1 MYVVLQIRVVTT
13 EAPITPEARQS
24 GQYLPVNWS
33 VNLMAKAPVG
43 EIVELAVLAEQM
55 GYDRC
60 WLFDEGIMTRDVFVT
75 LAAIAERTSTIKIGP
90 GITNPYVR
98 HPGATAA
105 AIASIDEL
113 SDGRAF
119 IGVGAGGGLAL
130 GPLAVER
137 TRPLQVVAD
146 AVTAMRGLFA
156 GDTVTM
162 TSETFALNNARL
174 EYARP
179 DIEIIMA
186 GRGPRMTSLGGRIS
200 DGFYLSYPYL
210 PALADQVKT
219 IRDAAAGEKRHIAW
233 STGIARDEHELQQM
247 RAQLTFRLVDSPPAV
262 REALGVSD
270 DQRDALRSALAEGG
284 PPSAAHLV
292 QEEWLKSFGV
302 IGDTE
307 TCRHTISETA
317 SQCGVTDF
325 IVPVQDLDRA
335 EELIS
340 ACAPG
345 CNSLG

>member
-1 MYVVLQIRVVTT
+1 MLQIRVVTT
-13 EAPITPEARQS
+13 DAPITPEARQS
-24 GQYLPVNWS
+24 GQYFPVNWS

-60 WLFDEGIMTRDVFVT
+60 WLFDEGVMTRDVFVT

-247 RAQLTFRLVDSPPAV
+247 RAQLTFRLVDSPPVV
-262 REALGVSD
+262 REALGMSD
-270 DQRDALRSALAEGG
+270 DQRDALRSALADGG
-284 PPSAAHLV
+284 LQSAALLL
-292 QEEWLKSFGV
+292 QEEWLDSFGV
-302 IGDTE
+302 VGDTE
-307 TCRHTISETA
+307 TCRHTIGEIA
-317 SQCGVTDF
+317 SRCGVTDF

-335 EELIS
+335 KELITAFS
-340 ACAPG
+340 PR
-345 CNSLG
+345 

>member
-13 EAPITPEARQS
+13 DAPITPEARQS
-24 GQYLPVNWS
+24 GQYFPVNWS
-33 VNLMAKAPVG
+33 VNLMAKAPIG

-60 WLFDEGIMTRDVFVT
+60 WLFDEGVMTRDVFVT

-210 PALADQVKT
+210 PALADQVKM

-247 RAQLTFRLVDSPPAV
+247 RAQLTFRLVDSPPVV
-262 REALGVSD
+262 RKALGIGD
-270 DQRDALRSALAEGG
+270 DQRDALRSALADGG
-284 PPSAAHLV
+284 LQSAALLV
-292 QEEWLKSFGV
+292 QEEWLDSFGV
-302 IGDTE
+302 VGDTE
-307 TCRHTISETA
+307 TCRHTIGEIA
-317 SQCGVTDF
+317 SRCGVTDF

-335 EELIS
+335 KELIT
-340 ACAPG
+340 AFFPR
-345 CNSLG
+345 

>member
-1 MYVVLQIRVVTT
+1 MYVVLQIRVATT

>member
-1 MYVVLQIRVVTT
+1 MWQIGVATIET
-13 EAPITPEARQS
+13 PITAREPQR

-55 GYDRC
+55 GYERC
-60 WLFDEGIMTRDVFVT
+60 WLFDEGVMTRDVFVT

-247 RAQLTFRLVDSPPAV
+247 QAQLTFRLVDSPPAV
-262 REALGVSD
+262 REALGISD
-270 DQRDALRSALAEGG
+270 DQRDALRLALAEGG

-335 EELIS
+335 EELIT

>member
-1 MYVVLQIRVVTT
+1 
-13 EAPITPEARQS
+13 
-24 GQYLPVNWS
+24 
-33 VNLMAKAPVG
+33 MAKAPVG
-43 EIVELAVLAEQM
+43 EIVKLAVLAEQM

-98 HPGATAA
+98 HPGSTAA

-156 GDTVTM
+156 ADTVTM

-210 PALADQVKT
+210 PALADQVRM

-247 RAQLTFRLVDSPPAV
+247 RAQLTFRLVDSPTVV
-262 REALGVSD
+262 REALGISD
-270 DQRDALRSALAEGG
+270 DQRDALRSALADGG
-284 PPSAAHLV
+284 PPWAAHLV
-292 QEEWLKSFGV
+292 QEEWLNSFGV

-307 TCRHTISETA
+307 TCRHTIGATA

-335 EELIS
+335 EELIT
-340 ACAPG
+340 AFAPG
-345 CNSLG
+345 CNSVG

>member
-1 MYVVLQIRVVTT
+1 
-13 EAPITPEARQS
+13 
-24 GQYLPVNWS
+24 
-33 VNLMAKAPVG
+33 MAKAPVG
-43 EIVELAVLAEQM
+43 EIVKLAVLAEQM

-156 GDTVTM
+156 ADTVTM

-210 PALADQVKT
+210 PALADQVKM
-219 IRDAAAGEKRHIAW
+219 ISDAAAGEKRHIAW

-247 RAQLTFRLVDSPPAV
+247 RAQLTFRLVDSPTVV
-262 REALGVSD
+262 REALGISD
-270 DQRDALRSALAEGG
+270 DQRDALRSALADGG
-284 PPSAAHLV
+284 PPWAAHLV
-292 QEEWLKSFGV
+292 QEEWLNSFGV

-307 TCRHTISETA
+307 TCRHTIGATA

-335 EELIS
+335 EELIT
-340 ACAPG
+340 AFAPG
-345 CNSLG
+345 CNSVG

>member
-1 MYVVLQIRVVTT
+1 
-13 EAPITPEARQS
+13 
-24 GQYLPVNWS
+24 
-33 VNLMAKAPVG
+33 MAKAPIG
-43 EIVELAVLAEQM
+43 EIVELAVLAERM

-60 WLFDEGIMTRDVFVT
+60 WLFDEGVMTRDVFVT
-75 LAAIAERTSTIKIGP
+75 LTAIAERTSTIKIGP

-98 HPGATAA
+98 HPGSTAA

-113 SDGRAF
+113 SNGRAF
-119 IGVGAGGGLAL
+119 IGVGAGGVLAL

-137 TRPLQVVAD
+137 TRPLQVMAD
-146 AVTAMRGLFA
+146 AVNAIRRLFA

-174 EYARP
+174 GYARP

-186 GRGPRMTSLGGRIS
+186 GRGPRMTNLGGRIS

-210 PALADQVKT
+210 PGLDDQVKM
-219 IRDAAAGEKRHIAW
+219 ILDAAAGEERHIAW

-247 RAQLTFRLVDSPPAV
+247 RAQLTFRLVDSPPV
-262 REALGVSD
+262 VCEALGISD
-270 DQRDALRSALAEGG
+270 DQLNALRSALANGG

-292 QEEWLKSFGV
+292 QEEWLDSFGV
-302 IGDTE
+302 VGDTE
-307 TCRHTISETA
+307 TCRQTISETA

-325 IVPVQDLDRA
+325 IVPVHDLDRA
-335 EELIS
+335 EELIT

-345 CNSLG
+345 CNSVG

>member
-1 MYVVLQIRVVTT
+1 
-13 EAPITPEARQS
+13 
-24 GQYLPVNWS
+24 
-33 VNLMAKAPVG
+33 MAKAPIG
-43 EIVELAVLAEQM
+43 EIVELAVLAERM

-60 WLFDEGIMTRDVFVT
+60 WLFDEGVMTRDVFVT
-75 LAAIAERTSTIKIGP
+75 LTAIAERTSTIKIGP

-113 SDGRAF
+113 SNGRAF
-119 IGVGAGGGLAL
+119 IGVGAGGVLAL

-137 TRPLQVVAD
+137 TRPLQVMAD
-146 AVTAMRGLFA
+146 AVNAIRRLFA

-174 EYARP
+174 GYARP

-186 GRGPRMTSLGGRIS
+186 GRGPRMTNLGGRIS

-210 PALADQVKT
+210 PGLDDQVKM
-219 IRDAAAGEKRHIAW
+219 IRDAAAGEERHIAW

-247 RAQLTFRLVDSPPAV
+247 RAQLTFRLVDSPPV
-262 REALGVSD
+262 VCEALGISD
-270 DQRDALRSALAEGG
+270 DQLNALRSALANGG

-292 QEEWLKSFGV
+292 QEEWLDSFGV
-302 IGDTE
+302 VGDTE
-307 TCRHTISETA
+307 TCRQTISETA

-325 IVPVQDLDRA
+325 IVPVHDLDRA
-335 EELIS
+335 EELIT

-345 CNSLG
+345 CNSVG

>member
-1 MYVVLQIRVVTT
+1 MLQIRVVTT

-55 GYDRC
+55 AYDRC

>member
-1 MYVVLQIRVVTT
+1 MYEVWQIGVATIET
-13 EAPITPEARQS
+13 PITAHDSQS

-162 TSETFALNNARL
+162 TSETFALNNSRL

-262 REALGVSD
+262 REALGVND

-307 TCRHTISETA
+307 TCRHTINETA

>member
-13 EAPITPEARQS
+13 DAPITPEARQS
-24 GQYLPVNWS
+24 GQYFPVNWS

-60 WLFDEGIMTRDVFVT
+60 WLFDEGVMTRDVFVT

-210 PALADQVKT
+210 PALADQVKM

-247 RAQLTFRLVDSPPAV
+247 RAQLTFRLVDSPPVV
-262 REALGVSD
+262 REALGISD
-270 DQRDALRSALAEGG
+270 DQRDALRSALADGG
-284 PPSAAHLV
+284 LQSAALLL
-292 QEEWLKSFGV
+292 QEEWLDSFGV
-302 IGDTE
+302 VGDTE
-307 TCRHTISETA
+307 TCRHTIGEIA
-317 SQCGVTDF
+317 SRCGVTDF

-335 EELIS
+335 KELITAFS
-340 ACAPG
+340 PR
-345 CNSLG
+345 

>member
-1 MYVVLQIRVVTT
+1 M
-13 EAPITPEARQS
+13 
-24 GQYLPVNWS
+24 NWS
-33 VNLMAKAPVG
+33 VNLMAKAPIG

-60 WLFDEGIMTRDVFVT
+60 WLFDEGVMTRDVFVT

-210 PALADQVKT
+210 PALADQVKM
-219 IRDAAAGEKRHIAW
+219 I
-233 STGIARDEHELQQM
+233 
-247 RAQLTFRLVDSPPAV
+247 
-262 REALGVSD
+262 
-270 DQRDALRSALAEGG
+270 
-284 PPSAAHLV
+284 
-292 QEEWLKSFGV
+292 
-302 IGDTE
+302 
-307 TCRHTISETA
+307 
-317 SQCGVTDF
+317 
-325 IVPVQDLDRA
+325 
-335 EELIS
+335 
-340 ACAPG
+340 
-345 CNSLG
+345 

>member
-1 MYVVLQIRVVTT
+1 VLQIRVVTT
-13 EAPITPEARQS
+13 DAPITPEARQS
-24 GQYLPVNWS
+24 GQYFPVNWS

-60 WLFDEGIMTRDVFVT
+60 WLFDEGVMTRDVFVT

-210 PALADQVKT
+210 PALADQVKM

-247 RAQLTFRLVDSPPAV
+247 RAQLTFRLVDSPPVV
-262 REALGVSD
+262 REALGMSD
-270 DQRDALRSALAEGG
+270 DQRDALRSALADGG
-284 PPSAAHLV
+284 LQSAALLL
-292 QEEWLKSFGV
+292 QEEWLDSFGV
-302 IGDTE
+302 VGDTE
-307 TCRHTISETA
+307 TCRHTIGEIA
-317 SQCGVTDF
+317 SRCGVTDF

-335 EELIS
+335 KELITAFS
-340 ACAPG
+340 PR
-345 CNSLG
+345 

>member
-1 MYVVLQIRVVTT
+1 MLQIRVVTT

-60 WLFDEGIMTRDVFVT
+60 WLFDEGVMTRDVFVT

-335 EELIS
+335 EELIT
-340 ACAPG
+340 AFAPG
-345 CNSLG
+345 SNSVG

>member
-13 EAPITPEARQS
+13 DAPITPEARQS
-24 GQYLPVNWS
+24 GQYFPVNWS
-33 VNLMAKAPVG
+33 VNLMAKAPIG

-60 WLFDEGIMTRDVFVT
+60 WLFDEGVMTRDVFVT

-247 RAQLTFRLVDSPPAV
+247 RAQLTFRLVDSPPVV
-262 REALGVSD
+262 REALGISD
-270 DQRDALRSALAEGG
+270 DQRDALRSALADGG
-284 PPSAAHLV
+284 LQSAALLV
-292 QEEWLKSFGV
+292 QEEWLDSFGV
-302 IGDTE
+302 VGDTE
-307 TCRHTISETA
+307 TCRHTIGEIA
-317 SQCGVTDF
+317 SRCGVTDF

-335 EELIS
+335 KELITAFS
-340 ACAPG
+340 PR
-345 CNSLG
+345 

>member
-13 EAPITPEARQS
+13 EAPITQEARQS

>member
-1 MYVVLQIRVVTT
+1 MLQIRVVTT
-13 EAPITPEARQS
+13 DAPITPEARQS
-24 GQYLPVNWS
+24 GQYFPVNWS

-60 WLFDEGIMTRDVFVT
+60 WLFDEGVMTRDVFVT

-210 PALADQVKT
+210 PALADQVKM

-247 RAQLTFRLVDSPPAV
+247 RAQLTFRLVDSPPVV
-262 REALGVSD
+262 REALGISD
-270 DQRDALRSALAEGG
+270 DQRDALRSALADGG
-284 PPSAAHLV
+284 LQSAALLL
-292 QEEWLKSFGV
+292 QEEWLDSFGV
-302 IGDTE
+302 VGDTE
-307 TCRHTISETA
+307 TCRHTIGEIA
-317 SQCGVTDF
+317 SRCGVTDF

-335 EELIS
+335 KELITAFS
-340 ACAPG
+340 PR
-345 CNSLG
+345 

>member
-1 MYVVLQIRVVTT
+1 MLQIRVVTT
-13 EAPITPEARQS
+13 DAPITPEARQS
-24 GQYLPVNWS
+24 GQYFPVNWS

-60 WLFDEGIMTRDVFVT
+60 WLFDEGVMTRDVFVT

-210 PALADQVKT
+210 PALADQVKM

-247 RAQLTFRLVDSPPAV
+247 RAQLTFRLVDSPPVV
-262 REALGVSD
+262 REALGISD
-270 DQRDALRSALAEGG
+270 DQRDALRSALADGG
-284 PPSAAHLV
+284 LQSAALLV
-292 QEEWLKSFGV
+292 QEEWLDSFGV
-302 IGDTE
+302 VGDTE
-307 TCRHTISETA
+307 TCRHTIGEIA
-317 SQCGVTDF
+317 SRCGVTDF

-335 EELIS
+335 KELITAFS
-340 ACAPG
+340 PR
-345 CNSLG
+345 